1 MKAGWKT
8 HAIGRHLVDV
18 PGDAKLLE
26 DWKIAGDPL
35 EPLPIK
41 SDTHFKLVVEQRE
54 AELRATP
61 HKKHPSL
68 FIEKAMHAQGAVT
81 LISWDEPHSEIFYRS
96 DSYFRAGKKAMKYS
110 GEIDPERKKI
120 ALDRRERYA
129 QEWRELRPGEIPEG
143 IGFVAGDMILAD
155 NRFNRES
162 WSLSVALAGKPDVG
176 LYLSAYTQ
184 SKVEPGLRQRA
195 GGVLTGMLGLGL
207 GLVRLRN
214 RERPVGPI
222 WAEEILV
229 AGTQNGK
236 RGYGFKWEA
245 PGKADSLTE
254 PQINITLEVRESA
267 YPTNAQSFAN
277 DEEAL
282 ALWDAIVDSIRLRP
296 GAA

>member
-110 GEIDPERKKI
+110 GEIDPERKKA

-129 QEWRELRPGEIPEG
+129 HEWRELRPGEIPEG

-195 GGVLTGMLGLGL
+195 GGILTGMLGLGL

>member
-1 MKAGWKT
+1 MKVGWKT

-26 DWKIAGDPL
+26 TWKSAGDPL
-35 EPLPIK
+35 EALQIK
-41 SDTHFKLVVEQRE
+41 SESHFKLIVEQRE

-61 HKKHPSL
+61 HKKYPSL
-68 FIEKAMHAQGAVT
+68 LIEKVTHAQGAVT
-81 LISWDEPHSEIFYRS
+81 LVSWNRPGGEIFYRF
-96 DSYFRAGKKAMKYS
+96 DTYFRAGQKAMKYS
-110 GEIDPERKKI
+110 QDVEPDRKKVI
-120 ALDRRERYA
+120 LDDSNLLS
-129 QEWRELRPGEIPEG
+129 QEWRELRLGEIPEG

-155 NRFNRES
+155 KRFNRES
-162 WSLSVALAGKPDVG
+162 WSLSIQLAGKPDVG
-176 LYLSAYTQ
+176 FYLSAYTQ
-184 SKVEPGLRQRA
+184 SKVEPSLRQRA
-195 GGVLTGMLGLGL
+195 GGIVAGMLGLGL

-245 PGKADSLTE
+245 PGKANSLAE
-254 PQINITLEVRESA
+254 PQLNVELEVRESA
-267 YPTNAQSFAN
+267 YTTNAESFKN

-282 ALWDAIVDSIRLRP
+282 ELWDAIVDSIRLRP
-296 GAA
+296 GAV

>member
-1 MKAGWKT
+1 
-8 HAIGRHLVDV
+8 
-18 PGDAKLLE
+18 
-26 DWKIAGDPL
+26 
-35 EPLPIK
+35 
-41 SDTHFKLVVEQRE
+41 
-54 AELRATP
+54 
-61 HKKHPSL
+61 
-68 FIEKAMHAQGAVT
+68 
-81 LISWDEPHSEIFYRS
+81 
-96 DSYFRAGKKAMKYS
+96 
-110 GEIDPERKKI
+110 
-120 ALDRRERYA
+120 
-129 QEWRELRPGEIPEG
+129 
-143 IGFVAGDMILAD
+143 MILAD

-245 PGKADSLTE
+245 PGKADSLAE
-254 PQINITLEVRESA
+254 PQLNIELEVGESA
-267 YPTNAQSFAN
+267 YKTNAQSFAN

>member
-18 PGDAKLLE
+18 PGDAKLIE
-26 DWKIAGDPL
+26 SYKFNKVEV
-35 EPLPIK
+35 EPLPEIK
-41 SDTHFKLVVEQRE
+41 TKARFDLLVSERE
-54 AELRATP
+54 REMRAVKPKT
-61 HKKHPSL
+61 KGS
-68 FIEKAMHAQGAVT
+68 FIERVPHADGSVT
-81 LISWDEPHSEIFYRS
+81 LISWDWKEGFTFET
-96 DSYFRAGKKAMKYS
+96 YFRAGTSTLKYVGDVS
-110 GEIDPERKKI
+110 DDRKQA

-143 IGFVAGDMILAD
+143 IGFVTGDMILAD